1 MTSSRPLLTPY
12 YSMDQREQIP
22 PRLTPRRNREGWRER
37 AYDNAIFRRRRR
49 LREALTHDTYVV
61 PSTRRRKKAN
71 PPSSPSYPTCKLT
84 LSDFPVLAIKK
95 IFGFFDILVNVALTQ
110 LMSII
115 DCYWVAAINGQYYP
129 HLTH

>member
-1 MTSSRPLLTPY
+1 MTSSRPLLTPCY
-12 YSMDQREQIP
+12 GMDQRVQIP
-22 PRLTPRRNREGWRER
+22 PRLTPRRNREGRRER

-71 PPSSPSYPTCKLT
+71 PPSSPSYPTCRLN

-115 DCYWVAAINGQYYP
+115 DCYWVAATNGQYYP
-129 HLTH
+129 HLTQ